1 MKVINIIISF
11 LIFFSIIIFFYF
23 FQSSKNINDLETELK
38 NFDKNSS
45 TNITE
50 ISNPVFKSK
59 GLESNSY
66 TIKADTGIQED
77 AYLRLYNL
85 KAELEGNN
93 NKVFYVS
100 ADEGLY
106 DQLNE
111 TVKLLGNVTILDEL
125 KNKTTTKKAV
135 IEIKSKKIT
144 LLEEVVSISANSY
157 ISSNTSVVDET
168 NDTITYTGDVKV
180 KIENE

>member
-1 MKVINIIISF
+1 MKAINLKIIF
-11 LIFFSIIIFFYF
+11 LIIFSIIVFFYF
-23 FQSSKNINDLETELK
+23 FYSSKNLDNLETELK
-38 NFDKNSS
+38 NFDKGTS

-59 GLESNSY
+59 GLETNSY
-66 TIKADTGIQED
+66 TIKADKGIQEED
-77 AYLRLYNL
+77 FLKLYNL
-85 KAELEGNN
+85 KAELEGKN

-100 ADEGLY
+100 ADKGLY

-111 TVKLLGNVTILDEL
+111 TIKLSGNVIILDEL
-125 KNKTTTKKAV
+125 KNKTTTKKAL
-135 IEIKSKKIT
+135 IEIERKKIT

-157 ISSNTSVVDET
+157 ISSNSSIVDEINNT
-168 NDTITYTGDVKV
+168 VTYTGDVKV

>member
-1 MKVINIIISF
+1 MKSVNLTIWF
-11 LIFFSIIIFFYF
+11 LIIFSITVFLYFFY
-23 FQSSKNINDLETELK
+23 SSKNLNDLETELK

-45 TNITE
+45 ADITE

-66 TIKADTGIQED
+66 TIKADKGIQEEG
-77 AYLRLYNL
+77 YLRLYNL
-85 KAELEGNN
+85 KAELEGKN
-93 NKVFYVS
+93 NKIFYVS
-100 ADEGLY
+100 ADKGLY
-106 DQLNE
+106 DQANE
-111 TVKLLGNVTILDEL
+111 TIKLSGNVTILDEL

-135 IEIKSKKIT
+135 IEIEREKIS

-157 ISSNTSVVDET
+157 ISSNSSVVDET